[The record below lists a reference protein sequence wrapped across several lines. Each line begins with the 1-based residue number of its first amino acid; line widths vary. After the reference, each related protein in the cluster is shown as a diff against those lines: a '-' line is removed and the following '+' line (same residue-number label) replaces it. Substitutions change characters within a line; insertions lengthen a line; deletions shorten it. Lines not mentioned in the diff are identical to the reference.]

1 MKISPDRKVDST
13 WKTHDGVNVYKTLV
27 YKLKP
32 LRKAKEKKFFWKPK
46 DSFNILHR
54 LIGTKDLF
62 DVMGREVGGGFMFG
76 NASKN

>member
-32 LRKAKEKKFFWKPK
+32 LRKAKEKKFF
-46 DSFNILHR
+46 
-54 LIGTKDLF
+54 
-62 DVMGREVGGGFMFG
+62 
-76 NASKN
+76 